1 VHRLYPKT
9 VLKPAVR
16 TMLVPAPKAPAGGS
30 RASGRQA
37 PATSLGAQP
46 LRDQE
51 LLTWCC
57 ELIETIFG
65 GLQPPATEE

>member
-1 VHRLYPKT
+1 
-9 VLKPAVR
+9 
-16 TMLVPAPKAPAGGS
+16 MLVPAPKAAAGGS
-30 RASGRQA
+30 AVSGRQPPTA
-37 PATSLGAQP
+37 LGAQP

-65 GLQPPATEE
+65 GLQPSATEE